1 MLRVPIT
8 KAKPGMVLALP
19 IHHPKQPSRTLLR
32 AGATLQGHGIER
44 LVENGVRLVYVRYP
58 GLELL
63 DEFINPALI
72 EARTG
77 LTRAIAGG
85 FDEVARSAQAPRD
98 FESYRRAV
106 GSMLDRIAKNR
117 KAALFVDEM
126 HDEDDALLDHSSSV
140 CFLSLLLGVQLETYL
155 VRERPRLPAPQA
167 ADPTPIG
174 MAGLLHDVGMLR
186 LDREVRK
193 RWDRTWDEHDAR
205 WREHTRLGYELV
217 RGGVDPAVAAA
228 VLNHHQHFDGS
239 GFPTGL
245 TYTGHP
251 KPIEGRQ
258 IHIFARIVCAAD
270 LFDRLR
276 RPLETAAASSEEITG
291 ARAPVV
297 RALSMMLKPPYR
309 RWVDP
314 IVLKGLLAVAPPYP
328 PGSLITLT
336 DGMKAVVTDWS
347 PKDPCRPTIQPLRMV
362 DGYFEIEGLPV
373 VDLQRDLSRS
383 VAEIDGY
390 NVARDNFSPSSA
402 DEFDLNAAVGRLVN
416 RAEALEIEMREKRR
430 GA

>member
-1 MLRVPIT
+1 MIY
-8 KAKPGMVLALP
+8 A
-19 IHHPKQPSRTLLR
+19 
-32 AGATLQGHGIER
+32 
-44 LVENGVRLVYVRYP
+44 RYP
-58 GLELL
+58 GLELV
-63 DEFINPALI
+63 DQFINPELV
-72 EARTG
+72 EARAG

-98 FESYRRAV
+98 FETYRRAV
-106 GSMLDRIAKNR
+106 SSMLDRIAKNP

-126 HDEDDALLDHSSSV
+126 IDGEDELLDHSSSV
-140 CFLSLLLGVQLETYL
+140 CFLSLLLGLQLETYL

-167 ADPTPIG
+167 ADPSPIG
-174 MAGLLHDVGMLR
+174 LAGLLHDVGMLR
-186 LDREVRK
+186 LTEDVRA
-193 RWDRTWDEHDAR
+193 RWERTWDEQDPR

-228 VLNHHQHFDGS
+228 VLNHHQHYDGS

-245 TYTGHP
+245 TYAGHP
-251 KPIEGRQ
+251 KRIEGPG
-258 IHIFARIVCAAD
+258 IHVFARIVCVAD

-276 RPLETAAASSEEITG
+276 RPLEAQAEASGEITG

-297 RALSMMLKPPYR
+297 RALSAMLKPPYR

-328 PGSLITLT
+328 PGSLVTLT
-336 DGMKAVVTDWS
+336 DGTKCVVTEWS
-347 PKDPCRPTIQPLRMV
+347 HRDPCRPTVQPLRLV
-362 DGYFEIEGLPV
+362 DGVYEFGGLPGI
-373 VDLQRDLSRS
+373 DLQRDTTRS
-383 VAEIDGY
+383 IAEIDGHD
-390 NVARDNFSPSSA
+390 VRRDNFGPESA

-416 RAEALEIEMREKRR
+416 RAQALAQEMNQRRR